1 MRVRIA
7 LALPLLAAV
16 GMNAVAWSSATAQN
30 ALAPIPK
37 PSERSRGT
45 REGWDPPKDQKE
57 KPAAKAP
64 QPKKPGPVASAKKD
78 KPATPARD
86 KEDGGLPLPRSQ
98 TDDDRA
104 PVGFD
109 SKGNMGTSLRF

>member
-1 MRVRIA
+1 MRARLA

-16 GMNAVAWSSATAQN
+16 GVNAVVWSSAAAQN

-37 PSERSRGT
+37 PSERARGT
-45 REGWDPPKDQKE
+45 LEGWDPPKE
-57 KPAAKAP
+57 KPAAKPAP
-64 QPKKPGPVASAKKD
+64 AKKPGPVASAKMD
-78 KPATPARD
+78 KPAAPPRD
-86 KEDGGLPLPRSQ
+86 KEAGGLPLPRSQ
-98 TDDDRA
+98 EEDNRA